1 LPIVLQHNIKF
12 MKNYILLVF
21 ALAIVSGLHA
31 QTLTILDAN
40 TKEPVPFATL
50 YSSNPEAQAIT
61 GVSGQTDIQA
71 FKGSTGIEV
80 RSLGYKTQTLSYEA
94 IASASFTLYLE
105 AVNFSLDEV
114 VVSATGWRQLAS
126 KVPAKIIRIST
137 EEIGLQNPQTAA
149 DLLGISGKV
158 FIQKSQQG
166 GGSPM
171 IRGFATNRLL
181 YAVDGV
187 RMNTAIFRGGN
198 IQNVINL
205 DPFTIS
211 ATEVL
216 FGPGSVIYGSDA
228 IGGVMSFQT
237 LQPKLSNSGK
247 TLFAG
252 KAITRYS
259 SANNEK
265 TGHLDFTI
273 GGKKWSAVTSVSR
286 WDYDNLRQGSMGPED
301 YIKSFYVERQGEA
314 DVVVTQDDPLLQI
327 PSAYTQTNAMQKIRF
342 KPNQNWDL
350 QYSFHYSETSDYGRY
365 DRHNRLKN
373 GTARYAEWNYGPQL
387 WMMNHLQVNHNDSN
401 KLYDQMTLRLAQQ
414 TFEESRIDRTLNK
427 NDRTT
432 QVEKVLAY
440 SANLD
445 FTKMLNEKHH
455 WYYGLEFVTN
465 DVSSDGTV
473 TDISTAA
480 VTEGSSRYPQST
492 WTSLAAYLT
501 DAYEVNSKL
510 TLQSGLRYTGYRL
523 RADFSNNLPYY
534 PLPFS
539 KAELNNAALT
549 GSVGLVYRPA
559 ETWVLSSNLGT
570 AFRSPNVDDIGK
582 IFDSEPG
589 AVTVPN
595 PDLKAEYA
603 WNIDFGIAK
612 VFSDKFKIDLTAFY
626 THLDNALVRRDF
638 TLNGESTILYDGV
651 QSQVQAIQNAAVAK
665 IYGLQAGVEWMIANG
680 LRFSSDLNIQVGE
693 EELDDGSTSTSRHA
707 APTYGIS
714 RISWIKH
721 KLNLQIYAMYQA
733 ERSHDKLPQEEQG
746 KTEIYAKDAGG
757 NTYSPAWYTLN
768 IKAMYPISKSITLNA
783 GIENLTD
790 QRYRPYSSGIS
801 GAGRNFVLS
810 LAAQL

>member
-1 LPIVLQHNIKF
+1 MFQHKYKF
-12 MKNYILLVF
+12 MKNLIIFVF
-21 ALAIVSGLHA
+21 ALTLLSGLQA
-31 QTLTILDAN
+31 QTLTVLDAN

-50 YSSNPEAQAIT
+50 HSTNPEAQAIT
-61 GVSGQTDIQA
+61 GVSGQTDISV
-71 FKGSTGIEV
+71 FKGANNIQI
-80 RSLGYKTQTLSYEA
+80 RSLGYKSQEMSYET
-94 IASASFTLYLE
+94 IAAASFTVYLDG
-105 AVNFSLDEV
+105 VNFSLDEV
-114 VVSATGWRQLAS
+114 VVSATGWRQFAS

-137 EEIGLQNPQTAA
+137 EETGLQNPQTAA

-171 IRGFATNRLL
+171 IRGFAANRLL

-187 RMNTAIFRGGN
+187 RMNSAIFRGGN

-211 ATEVL
+211 GTEVL

-237 LQPKLSNSGK
+237 LQPKLSNSDK
-247 TLFAG
+247 ILFTG

-273 GGKKWSAVTSVSR
+273 GGKKWSVVTSLSR
-286 WDYDNLRQGSMGPED
+286 WDYDHLRQGSRGPED
-301 YIKSFYVERQGEA
+301 YIKSFHVERQGNT
-314 DVVVTQDDPLLQI
+314 DVAVAQDDPLLQV
-327 PSAYTQTNAMQKIRF
+327 PSAYTQTNVLQKIRF
-342 KPNQNWDL
+342 KPDQHWDL

-387 WMMNHLQVNHNDSN
+387 WLMNHFQINHNDSN

-414 TFEESRIDRTLNK
+414 DFEESRIDRTLNK
-427 NDRTT
+427 TDRNT
-432 QVEKVLAY
+432 QVEKVRAY

-445 FTKMLNEKHH
+445 FTKLLNDKHH
-455 WYYGLEFVTN
+455 WYYGLELVTN
-465 DVSSDGTV
+465 KVSSDGSL
-473 TDISTAA
+473 TDISTSA
-480 VTEGSSRYPQST
+480 VTQGPSRYPQST
-492 WTSLAAYLT
+492 WNSLAAYLT
-501 DAYEVNSKL
+501 DAYEINSKL
-510 TLQSGLRYTGYRL
+510 TLQTGLRYTGYSL
-523 RADFSNNLPYY
+523 QADFSNNLPYY

-539 KAELNNAALT
+539 KAELKNAALT
-549 GSVGLVYRPA
+549 GSVGLVFRPA
-559 ETWVLSSNLGT
+559 DTWVLSSNLGT

-603 WNIDFGIAK
+603 WNIDLGIAK
-612 VFSDKFKIDLTAFY
+612 VFSDRLKIDFTGFF

-651 QSQVQAIQNAAVAK
+651 PSQVQAIQNAAVAK
-665 IYGLQAGVEWMIANG
+665 IYGLQAGVEWMFANG

-746 KTEIYAKDAGG
+746 KTEIYAKDADG
-757 NTYSPAWYTLN
+757 NAYSPAWYTVN

-801 GAGRNFVLS
+801 GAGRNFLIS
-810 LAAQL
+810 MAAQF